1 MQRAGRGAQ
10 VFQRATVG
18 RLQLSGAGCGA
29 TPDAVSR
36 RRSHLWPNRGKLSQ
50 GTERSST
57 GDVRRWHRSLD
68 GAEATVDGDTL
79 ATIESSWV
87 RPRFPGYI
95 PFQSSASDILR
106 AGLSANPDNTLDDLD
121 AAYAAARNHRKA
133 PV

>member
-1 MQRAGRGAQ
+1 M
-10 VFQRATVG
+10 G

-68 GAEATVDGDTL
+68 DAEATADGD
-79 ATIESSWV
+79 AERMGGGVVQRW
-87 RPRFPGYI
+87 REGCR
-95 PFQSSASDILR
+95 
-106 AGLSANPDNTLDDLD
+106 
-121 AAYAAARNHRKA
+121 
-133 PV
+133 

>member
-1 MQRAGRGAQ
+1 
-10 VFQRATVG
+10 VG

-68 GAEATVDGDTL
+68 GAEATVDGD
-79 ATIESSWV
+79 AERMGGGVVWWWWWW
-87 RPRFPGYI
+87 REGCR
-95 PFQSSASDILR
+95 
-106 AGLSANPDNTLDDLD
+106 
-121 AAYAAARNHRKA
+121 
-133 PV
+133 